1 MPTDYREFA
10 KTVKNKYPE
19 YKDVDD
25 LELAKK
31 MVEKYPT
38 YKSQVT
44 FDTVKK
50 KEKSVSASNGV
61 EPTTSSATK
70 GKGTPQ
76 SSGSS
81 AYKEIKEYTGFPGRE
96 ENKYRVVDNNWQRKK
111 PNESWNTVRDANA
124 IIGLNKQFKKTI
136 TPNEGFEGI
145 SSKLIDNSEETVVPY
160 LQKNYG
166 NLGFKFEQTGTGDRV
181 RVITED
187 GKNSEVFALDN
198 WTDAGDSGEAL
209 RMKAWLSGNVKTL
222 DREKAD
228 VIDQEI
234 KNIKNVKPSKSV
246 DLKADAFSGMKAT
259 LTSDVLLDVTDQM
272 ALKEKQSEAIEYNK
286 NKMNKLVGEL
296 AEAKKTTIK
305 TDDEFVRAKIA
316 SVYDN
321 KDELAKQNRY
331 ISDNLNDIARTQ
343 KDVTRRKTEYE
354 TDLDQWNK
362 DLEDAG
368 GVETPDLEQRRLDI
382 QGQAEMLDKEM
393 SDIEFNVSENKK
405 NTSKLEK
412 MAGEVMLQRASQ
424 GSTGGTIVNSFI
436 KAATNIGKFAGMEE
450 SSQKELV
457 KALGS
462 DLSTEEYRKSED
474 RSTFEQ
480 VLFSVAESLGAASTA
495 AVGGGAMAATSFFA
509 QSYYGMKD
517 EINSNEKFKDVP
529 EEEKQLLAV
538 TYGLTIGWLEKFG
551 IDKVI
556 SKTPIGKKLTNSILT
571 SVIKGLPKG
580 APAELIEQ
588 AVNSKMKYLIAKGA
602 VNITAGTGVEFSV
615 GFTQSL
621 AESGIKE
628 LYNVAKEQ
636 ELFKQPESILGTAVE
651 SGWMEAMGGFVMQ
664 APIQAIDVMSK
675 GLSSKNLIT
684 AEVLEKAVTDSELR
698 AIMVTNIKDQIVQKQ
713 ITREEG
719 QQQIQA
725 VNDAAS
731 VFSKIPDN
739 VSDIGRAK
747 SFDLLIERSKIE
759 KEIEGKDASLVDV
772 QNSRITEI
780 NNELKAISNATKE
793 NKQPIEEGAVE
804 GSISEYPRAGEGQQE
819 EGISEGSQRQA
830 TQPGTDRGDS
840 TIPSEVQQEKI
851 VVDKPTITTNTA
863 TEVDRVKSLATDA
876 EDGATLNLDGSKYE
890 GVGLVV
896 PVDSVNTTM
905 EELTP
910 EMIADFVEER
920 QDMIG
925 DAGVVKAG
933 IYKFPNSN
941 QVSIDLSVVVP
952 ETSREQA
959 IEFGKLS
966 DQESLYDLGSGEN
979 VKTGGT
985 GKNPMKFTP
994 EQHREIATALKEG
1007 RVPNVFGPTVEQEVE
1022 LQPSQSQ
1029 TNEVTNDNSEDT
1041 INRIAI
1047 ETKDD
1052 RKINVA
1058 KAARSV
1064 LKSLPKV
1071 KIFLHNTTDEYRE
1084 AIAGKEGKVKEQI
1097 DTEESDSP
1105 TSGAYIDNE
1114 IHIDLSKANSATVFH
1129 EAFHHAFSVLGFKT
1143 GSARAMAQGLKKIV
1157 SDRALIDKIT
1167 KFEQQYEGETDPAMA
1182 EEFLAELAAI
1192 ITENKQIL
1200 TPNNV
1205 ERIKQLINSIAKKLG
1220 IPAIFKATDG
1230 RKEVLDFMNN
1240 VSKGMRTGIEIKTKE
1255 ISADTADL
1263 SRQKRKIG
1271 AFDVQYF
1278 EDSEQFQKLVDEGLV
1293 ENNFDLGT
1301 IAGKVVAIHQP
1312 DNMFVGTIKH
1322 KGEEIFTGNGGVF
1335 YVTNTGNVWASG
1347 TESKAKILAN
1357 LINKSLS
1364 ESSDGIGRL
1373 VLVRGADSKMISS
1386 TEGVKAA
1393 MSIVE
1398 LMVDNGLISRSDF
1411 RSSLIRAGK
1420 DFGINFSGKDSAT
1433 DIHKDIKNKFMDVKN
1448 STFQRRGDFFD
1459 KVITDLST
1467 TSSSVKENIDGIRKM
1482 LGSKRKISF
1491 SKDGVRDSIGEIL
1504 TERLLSGLPNSHV
1517 YAIIEVTEPVTS
1529 RENKGHDSYPWIL
1542 ESKSKPKLKLL
1553 SDRKHA
1559 VKDGIFEMIDG
1570 STVSGPKLGLSNTGM
1585 GIAKIAGTNISSRKK
1600 RMTEPVAGNKLFN
1613 ESLKDASKIAED
1625 YSKKSGIEYIEPEK
1639 ISKLDE
1645 SNSKDIADEYD
1656 KMKNDPTDPEVK
1668 AAYDSMIKETLD
1680 QYEEIT
1686 KNGYV
1691 VEVNNNEPYS
1701 SSEDMIKDLRDNKR
1715 MKIFSSESGFGD
1727 EAITEAQRSENPLLQ
1742 KTKYSDSNGVPLLA
1756 NDIFRFVHD
1765 FFGHAKFGNGF
1776 GPIGEENAWRVHSAM
1791 YSDLARRAMT
1801 SETRGQNSWVNFSG
1815 ANDAVFKLRDKAR
1828 ELRKQGKID
1837 EANELVG
1844 KVYDDMLF
1852 ADQKVGLM
1860 PEWVSETGGRK
1871 KRIEEKP
1878 EKKST
1883 TQKEIEKQLK
1893 RPVTKKTVNEYTA
1906 LKDQLR
1912 LEAKAARAASMD
1924 LKQKQRSLIE
1934 VVKSMAKTGK
1944 ITVDQA
1950 TVIMKKIGN
1959 LNLDNPTMV
1968 SRFIDYAGKVFERAD
1983 YQQRLSTAN
1992 GIKKKIK
1999 KSLKKD
2005 RQAETIAMAKEF
2017 SKIDPST
2024 ISDID
2029 AYIDMAN
2036 TVYESMI
2043 PSGTR
2048 GMSESLALSE
2058 TKGINIVIR
2067 ESANIDQVSKY
2078 TEGALLEQEEY
2089 LKNELKN
2096 MYKDLV
2102 DQGIIDDS
2110 MSLSEIKELI
2120 NGLNDPTAEMP
2131 TKEKERYI
2139 KDYIKGVIDTYAGII
2154 NHIIEKGED
2163 PITGESIELDGK
2175 EKLLMSKLLDVDIDL
2190 MNVKSAFKIVDLL
2203 NNFVTNKVTSS
2214 VEGIVAEHDGIKN
2227 ADRIA
2232 KSGFVARSLKAIGG
2246 KLNVTDSISVGR
2258 VWAEQISTITTLSDT
2273 LFGGVKSATS
2283 ILKNLGFSAFS
2294 SGVAYANTK
2303 WNGVTESYSNQF
2315 KKSKPNGEAFNT
2327 AKNIYERGLYAFVA
2341 RTVQGGSVE
2350 QKAELKRK
2358 IGLIEQSIKVLRE
2371 GTDTQKQTAEI
2382 YQELYDKLGLSD
2394 ADVNI
2399 TDIESRVDAENVK
2412 AVNWWIDQW
2421 SEHYSDLSDV
2431 SLSVY
2436 NTMLGKDINYTTD
2449 SFGTVKDEA
2458 KDLDDILEQTG
2469 GAFAGSVDHVYNKK
2483 TGVLMESN
2491 RTSSMNTNRYVSL
2504 DFDTNNAKAL
2514 KSALIDINT
2523 AAATRQIAG
2532 FLGSDAYKKIIPTAE
2547 DRDLF
2552 SKRIKS
2558 YVVRSRNKMS
2568 VPSDQLAAVE
2578 RLSRVLSTLGAS
2590 KALGSVFQAVKQTVP
2605 LMISTVVNAGSNFNP
2620 IATMTNPAANRF
2632 ISRSK
2637 RDIANRG
2644 AESQTDIENANSI
2657 LEKAST
2663 SKLSDAMGVIESLNK
2678 FWLTTFLSKPDIWIA
2693 RSAFLAYYKQDLKR
2707 QGIEVTDWDAHEVN
2721 DDAADYAQ
2729 HMVDRQQNISDIN
2742 QAGEFMATED
2752 PWKKI
2757 TKNLLMPF
2765 AGFSLNQKSRMYS
2778 DIVTAA
2784 SKTTSKEDRIIAIR
2798 SLSGLGVEMAA
2809 YHGIGFAIRAYL
2821 LMAIADAITG
2831 DEPSD
2836 EDREKVLDNQV
2847 SYMTESVIRDV
2858 LSPLPATDYAVIWG
2872 MNKLMQEYQDKF
2884 PNTDG
2889 AKLALDARNESLTL
2903 RGKDE
2908 LTKEEAKKFTD
2919 NWIEENKFNLLNKE
2933 TASLGTYS
2941 IASQKSKEFMEL
2953 YNMAINGEY
2962 EQEFAGKITV
2972 KKILPSD
2979 REAAKNM
2986 IPYMAAHMIGLLPA
3000 ETSSISRYVM
3010 KNVKKKG
3017 LTEAKYEKINDVK
3030 KELGTSKLSL
3040 YQEFL
3045 SKGDKKLEG
3054 VMDEINWIEENGGLK
3069 SNNQQKEYI
3078 KLMETK
3084 REVTYDDLKRIQ
3096 KM

>member
-1 MPTDYREFA
+1 MSSSEQVDFVSKEKA
-10 KTVKNKYPE
+10 KRDLGDNADQEELLNLEQKYKSSE
-19 YKDVDD
+19 TLKMLKRKGYDVDVNGD
-25 LELAKK
+25 INDPKSKKALSEFDAKEEFKTRSELKQ
-31 MVEKYPT
+31 EKLS
-38 YKSQVT
+38 KSIDDIIDSKLMGLT
-44 FDTVKK
+44 EESTV
-50 KEKSVSASNGV
+50 
-61 EPTTSSATK
+61 P
-70 GKGTPQ
+70 
-76 SSGSS
+76 
-81 AYKEIKEYTGFPGRE
+81 
-96 ENKYRVVDNNWQRKK
+96 
-111 PNESWNTVRDANA
+111 
-124 IIGLNKQFKKTI
+124 LMNKQFGKY
-136 TPNEGFEGI
+136 GFLFEESGLGDAMTVSYSPDGI
-145 SSKLIDNSEETVVPY
+145 SSGEPIDIDLQSSTPQEQASILKSFMNKKYLNEYEVAALNDEDLDVKKLVDITSSNPSKYGEYMLSEGEFENYITKQYRNTANAKKGLDDKINKFEKLSIDYKKTGDKKLFDDLTMMQSDIKSDQRKLVYSVADIEQTEMKYKESVGSY
-160 LQKNYG
+160 ILQKEKQGNFVGSVFASAAKGIASVPRAVLNVGMDILPEMLPYSGLNPVEYQNLKDEGLSDTDIGRKVSSKLKRTIGKEITQGLDNIGSLGTVNEKYFSSVDRGILEKAVFGLAESVGTSISGGGVKLAQKIAFFTMSYNSMSDDMSGEEFDKLSKWEKQGVSGLYG
-166 NLGFKFEQTGTGDRV
+166 LAIGQLERMGFNAASGKVGTPFMKKFTSSVVMNAIKEMPENASIETIDQLIGTSLRNTMKATGIKVVNGMLSEGTTEGVQSLAGTG
-181 RVITED
+181 
-187 GKNSEVFALDN
+187 
-198 WTDAGDSGEAL
+198 
-209 RMKAWLSGNVKTL
+209 
-222 DREKAD
+222 
-228 VIDQEI
+228 I
-234 KNIKNVKPSKSV
+234 KNIVSV
-246 DLKADAFSGMKAT
+246 MHD
-259 LTSDVLLDVTDQM
+259 
-272 ALKEKQSEAIEYNK
+272 
-286 NKMNKLVGEL
+286 
-296 AEAKKTTIK
+296 
-305 TDDEFVRAKIA
+305 
-316 SVYDN
+316 
-321 KDELAKQNRY
+321 
-331 ISDNLNDIARTQ
+331 
-343 KDVTRRKTEYE
+343 RK
-354 TDLDQWNK
+354 
-362 DLEDAG
+362 
-368 GVETPDLEQRRLDI
+368 V
-382 QGQAEMLDKEM
+382 
-393 SDIEFNVSENKK
+393 
-405 NTSKLEK
+405 
-412 MAGEVMLQRASQ
+412 
-424 GSTGGTIVNSFI
+424 
-436 KAATNIGKFAGMEE
+436 
-450 SSQKELV
+450 
-457 KALGS
+457 
-462 DLSTEEYRKSED
+462 
-474 RSTFEQ
+474 
-480 VLFSVAESLGAASTA
+480 
-495 AVGGGAMAATSFFA
+495 
-509 QSYYGMKD
+509 
-517 EINSNEKFKDVP
+517 FKDVP
-529 EEEKQLLAV
+529 DLTTEKGLVKAIGSALEDAAAGAIGGTIMSSFDVYTKSRANEQSDDKFQNMYQSLMDDNTLKAVKLNEIEKYKNGSITKEEVDSNLRDINNTVGVLNKIPGQL
-538 TYGLTIGWLEKFG
+538 G
-551 IDKVI
+551 
-556 SKTPIGKKLTNSILT
+556 
-571 SVIKGLPKG
+571 IKGKRI
-580 APAELIEQ
+580 AFEL
-588 AVNSKMKYLIAKGA
+588 
-602 VNITAGTGVEFSV
+602 
-615 GFTQSL
+615 
-621 AESGIKE
+621 
-628 LYNVAKEQ
+628 
-636 ELFKQPESILGTAVE
+636 
-651 SGWMEAMGGFVMQ
+651 
-664 APIQAIDVMSK
+664 
-675 GLSSKNLIT
+675 LS
-684 AEVLEKAVTDSELR
+684 EKDRL
-698 AIMVTNIKDQIVQKQ
+698 
-713 ITREEG
+713 
-719 QQQIQA
+719 
-725 VNDAAS
+725 
-731 VFSKIPDN
+731 
-739 VSDIGRAK
+739 
-747 SFDLLIERSKIE
+747 E
-759 KEIEGKDASLVDV
+759 KEISGKDENLVSV
-772 QNSRITEI
+772 QKARVAEI
-780 NNELKAISNATKE
+780 NNKLTQISEDATKE

-863 TEVDRVKSLATDA
+863 TEVERVKSLATDA

-1029 TNEVTNDNSEDT
+1029 TNEVTSDNSEDT

-1084 AIAGKEGKVKEQI
+1084 AIAGKEGKAKEQI

-1335 YVTNTGNVWASG
+1335 YTPNTGNVWASG
-1347 TESKAKILAN
+1347 TEGKAKILAN
-1357 LINKSLS
+1357 LINKSLE

-1373 VLVRGADSKMISS
+1373 VLVRGTDSKMISS

-1393 MSIVE
+1393 MSIIE
-1398 LMVDNGLISRSDF
+1398 LLVDKGLISRSEF

-1420 DFGINFSGKDSAT
+1420 KFNIDFSGKDSSSA
-1433 DIHKDIKNKFMDVKN
+1433 IHKDIKDKFMDVKN

-1459 KVITDLST
+1459 EVINDLAST
-1467 TSSSVKENIDGIRKM
+1467 SKTAKENIEDIRSE

-1491 SKDGVRDSIGEIL
+1491 SKDGMRDSIGEIL
-1504 TERLLSGLPNSHV
+1504 TERLLSGLPTSHA
-1517 YAIIEVTEPVTS
+1517 YAVIEVSSPVTYKE
-1529 RENKGHDSYPWIL
+1529 RKGHDSYPWIL
-1542 ESKSKPKLKLL
+1542 VSESKPKLKLL

-1613 ESLKDASKIAED
+1613 EPLKDASKIAED

-1639 ISKLDE
+1639 ITKLDE

-1715 MKIFSSESGFGD
+1715 MKIFSTESGFGE

-1883 TQKEIEKQLK
+1883 TQKEIDKTLK

-2005 RQAETIAMAKEF
+2005 RQAETVAMAKEF

-2131 TKEKERYI
+2131 TKEKEQYI
-2139 KDYIKGVIDTYAGII
+2139 KEYIKGVIDTYAGII

-2163 PITGESIELDGK
+2163 PITGESIELDDK

-2214 VEGIVAEHDGIKN
+2214 VEGIVAENDGIKN

-2232 KSGFVARSLKAIGG
+2232 KSGFIARSLKAIGG

-2273 LFGGVKSATS
+2273 LFGGVRTATNM
-2283 ILKNLGFSAFS
+2283 LKDLGFSAFS

-2303 WNGVTESYSNQF
+2303 WNGITESYSNQF

-2399 TDIESRVDAENVK
+2399 TDIESRVDSENVK

-2421 SEHYSDLSDV
+2421 SEHYSDLADV

-2458 KDLDDILEQTG
+2458 KNLDDILEQTG

-2707 QGIEVTDWDAHEVN
+2707 QGIEVTDWDTHEVN

-2729 HMVDRQQNISDIN
+2729 HMVDRQQNISDVN
-2742 QAGEFMATED
+2742 KAGEFMATED

-2784 SKTTSKEDRIIAIR
+2784 SKTTSKEDRFTALR

-2836 EDREKVLDNQV
+2836 EEREKVLDNQV
-2847 SYMTESVIRDV
+2847 SYMTESIIRDV

-2872 MNKLMQEYQDKF
+2872 MNKLIQEYQDKF

-2903 RGKDE
+2903 RGKNE
-2908 LTKEEAKKFTD
+2908 LTKEEADKFKD

-2941 IASQKSKEFMEL
+2941 IISQKSKEFMEL

-2962 EQEFAGKITV
+2962 EQEFAGKVTV
-2972 KKILPSD
+2972 KKLLPSD

-2986 IPYMAAHMIGLLPA
+2986 IPYMAAHMIGILPA